1 MYRALLALCY
11 VATLYVG
18 NNSIQRVIFNS
29 CVGTKKPIIGGKWL
43 LRISCRINKQEK
55 FIEHLKQCNRLME
68 DQKRYLTAYAWRNLG
83 LYKRAWM
90 ELKDISNNNEDISFL
105 KSNTLYNL
113 RAVQELIDAN
123 EQIAIASVLN
133 ENQKDFIVKY
143 ASKNH
148 GPSKARQLCEVFSN
162 HSDHYSSLIE
172 TYKELE
178 RTGATWESF
187 LLKYNK
193 NFNLLS
199 SKEIR
204 NCIEWL
210 NSLSEEQ
217 AQLGFNLLTQLTV
230 KEPEIFAI
238 LSIEIG
244 KLVEQ
249 RKINSNLIE
258 NNIKYLVSAE
268 SEFRE
273 NNAGNAL
280 KLLIK
285 AYKEG
290 DRSQILYNGL
300 IRTLK
305 ENGLKKK
312 YYNDLRM
319 IIDEGFLDL
328 GGHDALHLLVNCRG
342 FHEVYS
348 GINFSGSQETFSQIV
363 VTGGNL
369 PNRIYKPFL
378 INLIEPFVSSSLK
391 LPFNEKSFEILS
403 KNLTG
408 IHKWDVLQIRWYI
421 QQGQLLK
428 VDEDLRNFSKEKQL
442 KILLYIAKYC
452 HEKKL
457 YQLALQFGEQ
467 AYKISPNNVNV
478 LRRMIAS
485 HNQLGNIS
493 QRLRFIRKLGKI
505 APNRLFNQEYDMA
518 FDEYSLLK
526 KEWNWSRKR
535 KEVTRN
541 ETIVHV
547 LNKSL
552 PEVNGYTIRSI
563 EIVEHQKN
571 ANLNPVVVSKL
582 GWPLVQEAEESIV
595 KEVHNGIEHYRLYD
609 EKGNA
614 ILNTVPMSNY
624 FKVYADQF
632 GRVIRQIKPKL
643 VHAASN
649 FQNALPALKV
659 AQKYNIPTV
668 YEVRGLWH
676 DTQCTKTDGFENSER
691 YLLHQNYEL
700 ICCHTADR
708 VVAISKSLK
717 EHLIK
722 LGIPEEKIYFV
733 PNGVDVKKFRP
744 QSPNLELIKKLDLE
758 GKLVLGFIGSVTHY
772 EGLDYL
778 LKALAELK
786 KTNPKIKFVLVGDGK
801 ALPDLKL
808 LTRELNLDDVVTF
821 VGRVPHDEVKDY
833 YSVIDVFP
841 FPRTNAKVCQL
852 VTPLKPFEVMA
863 MGKLAL
869 VSDIPALRE
878 MVIEGETGLV
888 FKSEDV
894 SSLVEC
900 LKNAESNMHLA
911 KQGRK
916 WVEKNRAWSKLAE
929 RYQEVYKDI

>member
-43 LRISCRINKQEK
+43 LRISCRINEQEK

-90 ELKDISNNNEDISFL
+90 ELKDISKNNEDISFL

-123 EQIAIASVLN
+123 EQISVASALN
-133 ENQKDFIVKY
+133 EKQKDFIVKY

-148 GPSKARQLCEVFSN
+148 GPSKARQLCEIFSN
-162 HSDHYSSLIE
+162 HSDHYSNLIE

-187 LLKYNK
+187 LQEYNK
-193 NFNLLS
+193 DFKVLD
-199 SKEIR
+199 SKYIR
-204 NCIEWL
+204 DCIEWL
-210 NSLSEEQ
+210 NSLPEEKG
-217 AQLGFNLLTQLTV
+217 QLGFNLLTKAAA
-230 KEPEIFAI
+230 KEPEIFAK

-244 KLVEQ
+244 KLVDQ
-249 RKINSNLIE
+249 GKINPNIIE
-258 NNIKYLVSAE
+258 NGIRYVASAE
-268 SEFRE
+268 NELRE
-273 NNAGNAL
+273 NNSGNAL

-319 IIDEGFLDL
+319 IIDEDFLDL
-328 GGHDALHLLVNCRG
+328 GSHDALNLLVNCRG
-342 FHEVYS
+342 FHELYS
-348 GINFSGSQETFSQIV
+348 GINFSGSQESFLQIL

-369 PNRIYKPFL
+369 PNRIYKTFL

-408 IHKWDVLQIRWYI
+408 IHKWDVLEVRWYI
-421 QQGQLLK
+421 QQEQVFK
-428 VDEDLRNFSKEKQL
+428 VNEYLGKFTKDKQL

-457 YQLALQFGEQ
+457 YQNALQFGEQ

-493 QRLRFIRKLGKI
+493 QRLKFIRKLKKI
-505 APNRLFNQEYDMA
+505 APNRVFNQEYEMA

-526 KEWNWSRKR
+526 NEWNWSRKR
-535 KEVTRN
+535 KEITRN

-563 EIVEHQKN
+563 EIVEHQRN

-582 GWPLVQEAEESIV
+582 GWPLIQEVGESIV
-595 KEVHNGIEHYRLYD
+595 REAHNGIEHYRLYD

-614 ILNTVPMSNY
+614 ILNTVPMSEY

-676 DTQCTKTDGFENSER
+676 DTQCTKTAGFENSER

-717 EHLIK
+717 EHLIT

-733 PNGVDVKKFRP
+733 PNGVDIKKFSP
-744 QSPNLELIKKLDLE
+744 QSPNLELRKKLDLE
-758 GKLVLGFIGSVTHY
+758 DKLVIGFIGSVTHY

-786 KTNPKIKFVLVGDGK
+786 EINMKFKFVLVGDGK
-801 ALPDLKL
+801 ALPELKQ
-808 LTRELNLDDVVTF
+808 LTQELGLDDFVTF
-821 VGRVPHDEVKDY
+821 VGRVPHTEVNDY

-841 FPRTNAKVCQL
+841 FPRTSAKVCQL

-863 MGKLAL
+863 MEKLAL

-900 LKNAESNMHLA
+900 LKKAESNMHLA

-916 WVEKNRAWSKLAE
+916 WVVNHRSWDKLAG
-929 RYQEVYKDI
+929 RYNDIYKI